1 MGPFETSLDQQQ
13 IQHGYSLLKL
23 MEHLDHEMAIL
34 NQQRLREGLE
44 EQERNRLTRVKR
56 SHLRKIQDCIS
67 ELETSGFN
75 QWLLERRLA

>member
-1 MGPFETSLDQQQ
+1 MGRFETTLDQQQ

-23 MEHLDHEMAIL
+23 MDHLDHEMAVL
-34 NQQRLREGLE
+34 NQKRLQAGLA

-56 SHLRKIQDCIS
+56 SHLRKIQDCIT

>member
-1 MGPFETSLDQQQ
+1 
-13 IQHGYSLLKL
+13 
-23 MEHLDHEMAIL
+23 MEHLDHEMAVL
-34 NQQRLREGLE
+34 NQQRLKEGLE

>member
-1 MGPFETSLDQQQ
+1 MAGFAQALSQQQ
-13 IQHGYSLLKL
+13 IQQGFSLLKL
-23 MEHLDHEMAIL
+23 MEHLDHEMAVL
-34 NQQRLREGLE
+34 NQLRLKEGLE